1 MSEIGERGTPA
12 DEPEPTPDEDEEEQ
26 EDDES
31 KPLPPIVKLLLLLVG
46 VVALAGGAYL
56 LTTQVILPRITQ
68 TSVGEKLTEVKQKLQ
83 KPKKKKEKKKGP
95 VIKHP
100 ILGITANTAGSLGRR
115 FVAFDLMVETTSEEA
130 QQEMIAKDY
139 QIRDALIFYFAGRTV
154 REIATRDFQFIARD
168 TVRSLIN
175 RVLEEGEVDT
185 VFFTSFL
192 IQ

>member
-1 MSEIGERGTPA
+1 MSEFDEPGTPV
-12 DEPEPTPDEDEEEQ
+12 DEPEPTPDEDDEEQ
-26 EDDES
+26 ES
-31 KPLPPIVKLLLLLVG
+31 KPLPAVVKLLVLLVG

-56 LTTQVILPRITQ
+56 LTTQVILPRVTQ
-68 TSVGEKLTEVKQKLQ
+68 SPVGEKMTEVKQKLQ

-100 ILGITANTAGSLGRR
+100 IMGITANTAGSLGRR
-115 FVAFDLMVETTSEEA
+115 FIAFDLMVETTSEDA
-130 QQEMIAKDY
+130 QQEMKDKEY
-139 QIRDALIFYFAGRTV
+139 QIRDALIFYFGGRTV

-168 TVRSLIN
+168 TVRSIIN
-175 RVLEEGEVDT
+175 GVLEGEKVDT

>member
-1 MSEIGERGTPA
+1 MSEIDERGTPT

-26 EDDES
+26 ETDES
-31 KPLPPIVKLLLLLVG
+31 KPLPPIVKLLLLVVG

-56 LTTQVILPRITQ
+56 LTTQVILPRVTQ
-68 TSVGEKLTEVKQKLQ
+68 TPVGEKLTEVKQKLQ

-100 ILGITANTAGSLGRR
+100 ILGITANTAGSMGRR
-115 FVAFDLMVETTSEEA
+115 YVAFDLMVETTSEEA
-130 QQEMIAKDY
+130 LEEMIAKDY
-139 QIRDALIFYFAGRTV
+139 QIRDALIFYFGGRTV
-154 REIATRDFQFIARD
+154 REIATRDFQYIARD

-175 RVLEEGEVDT
+175 AVINEGEVDT